1 MARVRTVSSITRSLG
16 SILFAVIAVSCGA
29 PSAILQPNT
38 ESQLRVWAELNPT
51 RISLRDSNATVR
63 VRVIAQNPGRD
74 TIRLPGGPPYVFVG
88 DPTQSRALEHS
99 YRIARDTNQF
109 NAGPGV
115 DYWGQRE
122 YVFPPGAMKR
132 SEGVVSIRAWR
143 TGGWPLAVGTYRVRS
158 YFNGQEGASATLTV
172 DR

>member
-1 MARVRTVSSITRSLG
+1 MRKLG
-16 SILFAVIAVSCGA
+16 SIFLASVAMSCGA
-29 PSAILQPNT
+29 PTATMQPNT
-38 ESQLRVWAELNPT
+38 KSELRVWVELHPS
-51 RISLRDSNATVR
+51 RLSLRDSSATIR
-63 VRVIAQNPGRD
+63 VRVIAQNPGMD

-88 DPTQSRALEHS
+88 DPAQSHGLEHS

-122 YVFPPGAMKR
+122 YVFAPGAMRR
-132 SEGVVSIRAWR
+132 SEGVVTIRGWR
-143 TGGWPLAVGTYRVRS
+143 TGGWPLAVGTYRVRG

-172 DR
+172 DP